1 MTYSAHYFYYFEPN
15 NPYIWL
21 MIYNWQHQDW
31 PNFIYENSAEGTQIV
46 KYSVN
51 TGELSGLASGLKSD
65 SKAELMINMLV
76 AEAIKTSEI
85 EGEYFSRED
94 VYSSIEHNLGLKSN
108 RNSKSLKAKGISE
121 LVVYVHQRFIKPLGK
136 QEILNWHKIL
146 MQGYR
151 NINRGKWRSGAL
163 PMQIVS
169 GTIGKEKVHFEA
181 PPSSRV
187 PKEMQVFMQW
197 FNSTRPG
204 KADEITNPIIRAAV
218 AHIYFESIH
227 PFEDGN
233 GRIGRA
239 IAEKALSQ
247 GIGQPVLFSLSKS
260 IEKNKNQYYNALK
273 QAQRTLDL
281 TKWIHYFTNLVLDA
295 QETAKQEIRFIIKK
309 TQFYD
314 DHGDQLNERQAKVI
328 KRMMKSQRFEGGMTA
343 KKYMSITKV
352 SKATAT
358 RDLQILFEQ
367 GILVRSGGGRS
378 VSYQVNIDFKK

>member
-1 MTYSAHYFYYFEPN
+1 
-15 NPYIWL
+15 

-94 VYSSIEHNLGLKSN
+94 VYSSIEQNLGLKPN

-121 LVVYVHQRFIKPLGK
+121 LVVYVHQRFTKPLGK
-136 QEILNWHKIL
+136 LEILNWHKIL
-146 MQGYR
+146 MQGHR
-151 NINRGKWRSGAL
+151 NINRGKWRSGVL
-163 PMQIVS
+163 PMQIES
-169 GTIGKEKVHFEA
+169 GTVGKEKVHFEA

-239 IAEKALSQ
+239 IAEKALAQ

-281 TKWIHYFTNLVLDA
+281 TKWIHYFTNLVLEA
-295 QETAKQEIRFIIKK
+295 QETAKQEIQFIIKK

-343 KKYMSITKV
+343 KKYMSITKT